1 MAHVLQVRQAVTVAA
16 RMPTVRARPAGS
28 CATAVRRMGHMH
40 CAQEDEDRYQ
50 LDLESEVHLQTP
62 SAAEYFKVCVKVE
75 QLKRELAEEQQAN
88 RRLQDAM
95 VLQQNEHATEAA
107 SLRSTN
113 DQLRAEI
120 LELIQDLETT
130 LSAGPGRGRSEG
142 IECLKQSLCH
152 SSSLETLCRQES
164 LPRIGLHRTGEMQ
177 SPLARSNELQDL
189 TLPKQRSIYIPCWN
203 EITRHIQEKADRDRE
218 GSVDE
223 AASTGCSLLTRS
235 GSFDSDLSLREVL

>member
-1 MAHVLQVRQAVTVAA
+1 MAHLLQVRQAVTVAA

-28 CATAVRRMGHMH
+28 CAAAAVRMGHM
-40 CAQEDEDRYQ
+40 QEDEDKHR
-50 LDLESEVHLQTP
+50 LDLESEVHLQMP
-62 SAAEYFKVCVKVE
+62 SAAEYFKVCAEVE
-75 QLKRELAEEQQAN
+75 QLKRELAEERQAN

-95 VLQQNEHATEAA
+95 VLQQSEYAKEAV

-142 IECLKQSLCH
+142 IESLKQSLCQ
-152 SSSLETLCRQES
+152 SPSLETLCCQQS
-164 LPRIGLHRTGEMQ
+164 LPRVGLHRTGEMQ
-177 SPLARSNELQDL
+177 SQLTRSDELQDL
-189 TLPKQRSIYIPCWN
+189 TMTKQRSIYIPCWN
-203 EITRHIQEKADRDRE
+203 EITRHIQENATRDRE
-218 GSVDE
+218 GSGDE

-235 GSFDSDLSLREVL
+235 GSLDSDVSLPDVL